1 MRGVR
6 WSTLLIALGLG
17 IACDSASGPGLTLDV
32 TPDSLQLIRADT
44 TRLSVNA
51 LDGAGHLVTGVAVTF
66 ESSDTTIA
74 TVSNVGL
81 VRSGT
86 VIGRT
91 TIVVSGGGTST
102 VVPIRVIPTPAGVR
116 ITPQDTTIR
125 GAHILQYHAA
135 VVDGSGDT
143 IPDLVLSWH
152 SNDTTVATISATG
165 LATAKPTVGTTLI
178 TAQYRVYAAYAVLRV
193 ATPGIPVDITVSPA
207 DTAIAS
213 GHSVQ
218 LRATVRDAF
227 GDSVPNVPVTWESLD
242 PPKATVSS
250 AGLVHSQGPPGV
262 VAIRASSGSLS
273 RTAPVTVL
281 DTILSGR
288 TKVRNRAYAAGISLA
303 NVAYV
308 SQSDLALILRWNLV
322 SQTVNDS
329 VTVGSIPTEMA
340 FNSTGTRLYVT
351 NQGSG
356 SISVI
361 DVAANA
367 VIDAIPVGNRP
378 FEVIVEPGDS
388 VLWTGK
394 IDSLYGIR
402 LATKEII
409 ARFQIGDVGNG
420 VAIADDTLLYVS
432 THTTGTVVEIN
443 LRTRARGRT
452 FNVGGVPQKLVVS
465 PDGSQLYIAN
475 ESGYIQFWDLA
486 SGTQIGSSLTL
497 PAGAYGLARRASN
510 GLLYAT
516 SAYFGGGYIYVI
528 DPGTRTLL
536 HSAVVG
542 GSTRHVVFT
551 ADGSIG
557 LVPNE
562 NGWVDFIK

>member
-6 WSTLLIALGLG
+6 RSTLLIALGLG
-17 IACDSASGPGLTLDV
+17 IACDNASGPGLTLDV

-74 TVSNVGL
+74 TVNNVGL
-81 VRSGT
+81 VRSGS

-91 TIVVSGGGTST
+91 TIVVSGGGAST
-102 VVPIRVIPTPAGVR
+102 MVPIRVIPTPAGVR
-116 ITPQDTTIR
+116 IAPPDTTIR
-125 GAHILQYHAA
+125 GTHTLQYRGA

-143 IPDLVLSWH
+143 IPDLVLSWR

-165 LATAKPTVGTTLI
+165 LATAKPTAGTTLI
-178 TAQYRVYAAYAVLRV
+178 TAQYRAYAAFAVLRV
-193 ATPGIPVDITVSPA
+193 ATPGIPVDITVSPG
-207 DTAIAS
+207 DTAIVS

-218 LRATVRDAF
+218 LTATARDAF
-227 GDSVPNVPVTWESLD
+227 GDLASTPVTWESLD
-242 PPKATVSS
+242 PLKATVSS
-250 AGLVHSQGPPGV
+250 AGLVHSEGPSGV
-262 VAIRASSGSLS
+262 VGIRASSGSVS
-273 RTAPVTVL
+273 RTAVVTVL
-281 DTILSGR
+281 DTIVSGR
-288 TKVRNRAYAAGISLA
+288 TKVRNRAYAAGISPT

-322 SQTVNDS
+322 SQRVNDS

-340 FNSTGTRLYVT
+340 FNSTGSRLYVT

-356 SISVI
+356 TISVI
-361 DVAANA
+361 DVAANT

-388 VLWTGK
+388 ILWTGK

-420 VAIADDTLLYVS
+420 VAIADDTVLYVS
-432 THTTGTVVEIN
+432 THNSGTVVEIN

-452 FNVGGVPQKLVVS
+452 FNVGGIPQKLVVS
-465 PDGSQLYIAN
+465 PDGSELYIAN

-486 SGTQIGSSLTL
+486 SGTQIGSNLTL
-497 PAGAYGLARRASN
+497 PASAYGLARRASN

-528 DPGTRTLL
+528 DPVTRALL
-536 HSAVVG
+536 HSALVG

>member
-1 MRGVR
+1 
-6 WSTLLIALGLG
+6 
-17 IACDSASGPGLTLDV
+17 
-32 TPDSLQLIRADT
+32 
-44 TRLSVNA
+44 
-51 LDGAGHLVTGVAVTF
+51 
-66 ESSDTTIA
+66 
-74 TVSNVGL
+74 
-81 VRSGT
+81 
-86 VIGRT
+86 
-91 TIVVSGGGTST
+91 
-102 VVPIRVIPTPAGVR
+102 
-116 ITPQDTTIR
+116 
-125 GAHILQYHAA
+125 
-135 VVDGSGDT
+135 VDGNGDT
-143 IPDLVLSWH
+143 IPDLVLSWR

-178 TAQYRVYAAYAVLRV
+178 AAQYRAYEAVAVLRV
-193 ATPGIPVDITVSPA
+193 ATPGIPVDMTVSPG
-207 DTAIAS
+207 DTAIMP

-218 LRATVRDAF
+218 LTATVRDAF
-227 GDSVPNVPVTWESLD
+227 GDLATTPVTWESLD
-242 PPKATVSS
+242 PLKATVSS
-250 AGLVHSQGPPGV
+250 AGLVHAEGPSGV
-262 VAIRASSGSLS
+262 VGIRASSGSVS
-273 RTAPVTVL
+273 RTALVTVL
-281 DTILSGR
+281 DTIVSGR
-288 TKVRNRAYAAGISLA
+288 TKVRNRAYAAGISPA

-322 SQTVNDS
+322 SQRVNDS
-329 VTVGSIPTEMA
+329 VTVGNTPTEMA
-340 FNSTGTRLYVT
+340 FNSTGSRLYVT

-356 SISVI
+356 TISAI
-361 DVAANA
+361 DVAANT

-388 VLWTGK
+388 ILWTGK

-432 THTTGTVVEIN
+432 THNSGTVVEIN
-443 LRTRARGRT
+443 LRIRARGRT
-452 FNVGGVPQKLVVS
+452 FNVGGIPQKLVVS
-465 PDGSQLYIAN
+465 PDGSELYIAN

-486 SGTQIGSSLTL
+486 SGTQIGSNLTL
-497 PAGAYGLARRASN
+497 PASAYGLARRASN

-528 DPGTRTLL
+528 DPVTRALL
-536 HSAVVG
+536 HSALVG